1 MTKNRKGKNRK
12 KTTIRPVILITAI
25 FIFCLLLAV
34 TACFLFISGNKDGK
48 IILAINSKACHCVKS
63 KCLNMQKEVKEF
75 LSEKGYSSIEMKT
88 YDISSGEEAKKA
100 MDKYQMPTV
109 PYLVL
114 VNGGEDI
121 KYKANAFEFNKD
133 ALEGAIKIVLKEV
146 KND

>member
-1 MTKNRKGKNRK
+1 
-12 KTTIRPVILITAI
+12 
-25 FIFCLLLAV
+25 
-34 TACFLFISGNKDGK
+34 
-48 IILAINSKACHCVKS
+48 
-63 KCLNMQKEVKEF
+63 MQKEVKEF